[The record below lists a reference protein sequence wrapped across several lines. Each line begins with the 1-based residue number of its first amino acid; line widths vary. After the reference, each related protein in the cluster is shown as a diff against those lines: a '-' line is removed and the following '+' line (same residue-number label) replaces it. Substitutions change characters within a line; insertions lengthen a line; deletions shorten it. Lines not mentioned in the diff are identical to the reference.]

1 MRNEGKVCWPLVA
14 EKWQAKA
21 CAKCLAGTHLSIK
34 TGPNGVVTP
43 VAPLP
48 SSEPLPVSPFVCPIV
63 QQLRAAFSGPP

>member
-1 MRNEGKVCWPLVA
+1 MRNEGKVCWPSVA

-34 TGPNGVVTP
+34 KGPNGVVTP

-48 SSEPLPVSPFVCPIV
+48 SSEPLPIFPGAFAAV
-63 QQLRAAFSGPP
+63 QQRRAAFSGPP